1 MIFRLPTPGRAPD
14 PLPAMNPADAFSDPQ
29 AVSRYAERTARI
41 VPGLRDLHAMAGLL
55 LAERAPAD
63 ARVLVLGAGGGL
75 ELAAFARARPGWR
88 FDGVDPS
95 AEMLRLAAA
104 TLGPLA
110 PRARLH
116 QGYIDSAPDGPFDA
130 AACLLTLHFL
140 PEPERRATLAEV
152 RRRLKPG
159 AAFVVAHHS
168 FGADEADRWL
178 ARNAAFAVA
187 SGVPAEQAEGSIA
200 AIRERLPVLAPER
213 DAALLR
219 EAGFAEVELF
229 YAAFTFKGWVAYAA

>member
-1 MIFRLPTPGRAPD
+1 
-14 PLPAMNPADAFSDPQ
+14 MNAADAFSDPQ

-75 ELAAFARARPGWR
+75 ELAAFARAWPGWR

-116 QGYIDSAPDGPFDA
+116 QGYIDSAPD
-130 AACLLTLHFL
+130 
-140 PEPERRATLAEV
+140 
-152 RRRLKPG
+152 
-159 AAFVVAHHS
+159 
-168 FGADEADRWL
+168 
-178 ARNAAFAVA
+178 
-187 SGVPAEQAEGSIA
+187 
-200 AIRERLPVLAPER
+200 
-213 DAALLR
+213 
-219 EAGFAEVELF
+219 
-229 YAAFTFKGWVAYAA
+229 

>member
-1 MIFRLPTPGRAPD
+1 MIFRLPTPARPGSET
-14 PLPAMNPADAFSDPQ
+14 AMNPSDPFNDPQ
-29 AVSRYAERTARI
+29 AVARYAERTARV
-41 VPGLRDLHAMAGLL
+41 VPGLRDLHTLAGLL
-55 LAERAPAD
+55 LAERAPRD
-63 ARVLVLGAGGGL
+63 ARVLVLGAGGGM
-75 ELAAFARARPGWR
+75 ELAAFARAQPGWR

-116 QGYIDSAPDGPFDA
+116 EGYIDSAPEGPFDA

-140 PEPERRATLAEV
+140 PEAERRATLAQIQ
-152 RRRLKPG
+152 RRLKPG
-159 AAFVVAHHS
+159 APLVVAHHS
-168 FGADEADRWL
+168 FAAAQATRWL
-178 ARNAAFAVA
+178 GRNAAFAVA
-187 SGVPAEQAEGSIA
+187 SGVPAEQAESSIA

-213 DAALLR
+213 DEALLR

-229 YAAFTFKGWVAYAA
+229 FAAFTFRGWVGYKA

>member
-1 MIFRLPTPGRAPD
+1 
-14 PLPAMNPADAFSDPQ
+14 MNAADAFSDPQ

-75 ELAAFARARPGWR
+75 ELAAFARAWPGWR

-140 PEPERRATLAEV
+140 HEPERRATLAEV

-159 AAFVVAHHS
+159 AAFVAAHHS
-168 FGADEADRWL
+168 FGADEANRWL

-219 EAGFAEVELF
+219 EAGFAGVELF

>member
-14 PLPAMNPADAFSDPQ
+14 PLPAMNAADAFSDPQ

-75 ELAAFARARPGWR
+75 ELAAFARAWPGWR

-140 PEPERRATLAEV
+140 HEPERRATLAEV

-159 AAFVVAHHS
+159 AAFVAAHHS
-168 FGADEADRWL
+168 FGADEANRWL

-219 EAGFAEVELF
+219 EAGFAGVELF

>member
-1 MIFRLPTPGRAPD
+1 
-14 PLPAMNPADAFSDPQ
+14 
-29 AVSRYAERTARI
+29 
-41 VPGLRDLHAMAGLL
+41 MAGLL
-55 LAERAPAD
+55 LAERAPTD

-75 ELAAFARARPGWR
+75 ELAAFARAQPGWR

-116 QGYIDSAPDGPFDA
+116 EGYIDTAPDGPFDA

-140 PEPERRATLAEV
+140 PEAERLATL
-152 RRRLKPG
+152 RQLHRRLQPG
-159 AAFVVAHHS
+159 APLVVAHHS
-168 FGADEADRWL
+168 FPADGAARWL
-178 ARNAAFAVA
+178 ARYAAYAA
-187 SGVPAEQAEGSIA
+187 AGGAPAEQAESSIA

-219 EAGFAEVELF
+219 EAGFDGVESF
-229 YAAFTFKGWVAYAA
+229 YAAFTFKGWVGYKA

>member
-14 PLPAMNPADAFSDPQ
+14 PSPAMTPADAFSDPQ

-41 VPGLRDLHAMAGLL
+41 VPGLRDLHVMAGLL

-75 ELAAFARARPGWR
+75 ELAAFARARPDWR

-95 AEMLRLAAA
+95 AQMLGLAAA

-116 QGYIDSAPDGPFDA
+116 EGYIDSAPDGPFDA

-140 PEPERRATLAEV
+140 AEPERRATLAEV
-152 RRRLKPG
+152 RRRLRPG
-159 AAFVVAHHS
+159 APFVVAHHS
-168 FGADEADRWL
+168 FGAQEADRWL
-178 ARNAAFAVA
+178 ARNAAFAAA
-187 SGVPAEQAEGSIA
+187 SGVPAEQAESSIA
-200 AIRERLPVLAPER
+200 AIRERLPVLSPER

-219 EAGFAEVELF
+219 DAGFAQVELF
-229 YAAFTFKGWVAYAA
+229 YAAFTFKGWVGYAA